1 VLERGCCSLIKW
13 VGEIN
18 RVKVQVYNSKGQAT
32 RQIDISD
39 DVFAVSFNEAV
50 VHQALVRQLANKR
63 LGTADTKKRGEV
75 AGSGKKLHAQ
85 KHTGRARRGD
95 IRSPML
101 KGGGVAFGP
110 HPRSYRQDMPKK
122 MRRLALKCVL
132 SDKAGSGELKIV
144 DKYKL
149 DSLKT
154 RAVLDM
160 LIALG
165 IGDSVIIATAEA
177 QANLVKSARNL
188 AGVKTI
194 PAPLLSVGELL
205 SYKDI
210 VMDVDAV
217 RKVEKIWGEK
227 PVAEAT
233 STK

>member
-1 VLERGCCSLIKW
+1 VQ
-13 VGEIN
+13 
-18 RVKVQVYNSKGQAT
+18 VQVYNLKGKAT
-32 RQIDISD
+32 RKIEVRDDI
-39 DVFAVSFNEAV
+39 FAVPFNEAV
-50 VHQALVRQLANKR
+50 VHQALVRQLADRR

-75 AGSGKKLHAQ
+75 TGSGRKIHAQ

-144 DKYKL
+144 DKL
-149 DSLKT
+149 EFDGLKT
-154 RAVLDM
+154 RTVLDM

-177 QANLVKSARNL
+177 KADLVISARNL

-210 VMDVDAV
+210 VMDVDAI

-227 PVAEAT
+227 PVAEVVA
-233 STK
+233 STE

>member
-1 VLERGCCSLIKW
+1 VQ
-13 VGEIN
+13 
-18 RVKVQVYNSKGQAT
+18 VQVYNLKGKAT
-32 RQIDISD
+32 RKIEVRDDI
-39 DVFAVSFNEAV
+39 FAVPFNEAV
-50 VHQALVRQLANKR
+50 VHQALVRQLADRR

-75 AGSGKKLHAQ
+75 TGSGRKIHAQ

-144 DKYKL
+144 DKL
-149 DSLKT
+149 EFDGLKT
-154 RAVLDM
+154 RTVLDM

-177 QANLVKSARNL
+177 KADLVISARNL

-205 SYKDI
+205 SFKDI
-210 VMDVDAV
+210 VMDVDAI

-227 PVAEAT
+227 PVAEVVA
-233 STK
+233 STG

>member
-1 VLERGCCSLIKW
+1 MQ
-13 VGEIN
+13 
-18 RVKVQVYNSKGQAT
+18 VQVYNLKGKAT
-32 RQIDISD
+32 RKIEIRD

-50 VHQALVRQLANKR
+50 VHQALVRQLADRR

-75 AGSGKKLHAQ
+75 TGSGRKIHAQ

-95 IRSPML
+95 VRSPML

-144 DKYKL
+144 DKL
-149 DSLKT
+149 EFDSLKT

-177 QANLVKSARNL
+177 KADLVKSARNL

-210 VMDVDAV
+210 VMDVDAI
-217 RKVEKIWGEK
+217 RKVEQIWGEK
-227 PVAEAT
+227 PVAEAAA
-233 STK
+233 STG